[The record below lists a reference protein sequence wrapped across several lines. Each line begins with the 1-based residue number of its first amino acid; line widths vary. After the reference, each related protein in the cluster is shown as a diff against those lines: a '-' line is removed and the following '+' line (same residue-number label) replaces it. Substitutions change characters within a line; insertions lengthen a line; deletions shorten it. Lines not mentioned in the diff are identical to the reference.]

1 MRLVLHLM
9 LCLSVCVC
17 LVGCRGEQEK
27 GEDVAGRQARAK
39 PEDLTR
45 QPPQEG
51 VSEMVLSLTSPAFEH
66 GKKIPGKFT
75 CLGQDVSPELKWD
88 NAPQGTKSF
97 ALICDDPDAPGTT
110 WVHWVVWAIPA
121 TAAGLSEAVPPDPV
135 LDDGTKQGTTD
146 FGRIGYGGPCPPP
159 GKAHRYFFKLYALDE
174 ITELERGA
182 RKNQLLQAMEGHILG
197 QTELV
202 GTFAR

>member
-1 MRLVLHLM
+1 
-9 LCLSVCVC
+9 
-17 LVGCRGEQEK
+17 
-27 GEDVAGRQARAK
+27 
-39 PEDLTR
+39 
-45 QPPQEG
+45 
-51 VSEMVLSLTSPAFEH
+51 MVLSLMSPAFEH

-88 NAPQGTKSF
+88 KAPQGTKSF
-97 ALICDDPDAPGTT
+97 ALICDDPDAPVGT

-121 TAAGLSEAVPPDPV
+121 TAAGLSEAIPPDPV

-159 GKAHRYFFKLYALDE
+159 GKPHRYFFKLYALDE
-174 ITELERGA
+174 ISELEPGA
-182 RKNQLLQAMEGHILG
+182 TKKQLSQAMEGHILA